1 MIIKARL
8 INFCSQRDFDSIGE
22 AMEWIVKQCFEAE
35 LTINGKQVNVYSPIT
50 GWRF

>member
-22 AMEWIVKQCFEAE
+22 AMEWIVNQNFEATLE
-35 LTINGKQVNVYSPIT
+35 IDGSVVNVYSPT
-50 GWRF
+50 SGWRF